1 MDLPH
6 DRFHRVLPG
15 FVLAAEPAVFV
26 AIRIALSIL
35 VPKGVKAHVGI
46 AASELFA
53 NIGKIRQRPLWLL
66 AGLYPVDPFLKLAIR
81 EPFGQWPPQILP
93 GAPREARSYRTR
105 RDAASYCYLAMI
117 EMQTESQSQ
126 DFFDSAHW

>member
-1 MDLPH
+1 M
-6 DRFHRVLPG
+6 R
-15 FVLAAEPAVFV
+15 
-26 AIRIALSIL
+26 
-35 VPKGVKAHVGI
+35 I

-53 NIGKIRQRPLWLL
+53 NIGKIRQWPPWLL
-66 AGLYPVDPFLKLAIR
+66 AGLDTVDPFLKLAIR

-93 GAPREARSYRTR
+93 RAPRKAGSYRAR
-105 RDAASYCYLAMI
+105 RDAAGYCYLAMI